1 MLERV
6 SKKLSNEETK
16 SFWQISKTAAT
27 KRTDDSEILKKTKES
42 AF

>member
-6 SKKLSNEETK
+6 FKEFSDEETK

-27 KRTDDSEILKKTKES
+27 KRTDDLEILKKAKES